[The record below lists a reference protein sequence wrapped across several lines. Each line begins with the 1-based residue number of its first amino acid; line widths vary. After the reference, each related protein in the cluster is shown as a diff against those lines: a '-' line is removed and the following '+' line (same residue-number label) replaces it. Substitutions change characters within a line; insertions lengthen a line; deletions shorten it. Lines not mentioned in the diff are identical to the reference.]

1 MAKGDGYAVCT
12 MKKQTGV
19 AGGLSA
25 HIDREIWDEENQCMV
40 PFRPASVRHD
50 ERTALNREYIES
62 AQKIGRTQAIWKRL
76 NDAGFSRKKDDKT
89 KDGKKTRK
97 IKQDAVI
104 ALCFVCSSDEETMK
118 RLEAEGKLDEWIEA
132 TLEWFRKEFGEE
144 NVVSAVLH
152 MDETT
157 PHLHIT
163 VVPITTKEAKERKE
177 KPKFDENGK
186 PIRKYVTDQE
196 GKIILDE
203 KGRATPVKR
212 SYKKMDV
219 TARLS
224 AKDIANPMSMDRWQE
239 EYPKAVAK
247 FGMKRGV
254 KGSPLK
260 NTPPAEYN
268 LAQIKEQTVEA
279 QQQLDTI
286 NSEKDAAV
294 TAKEQALKERDAAV
308 LDTQDIVRE
317 GTEKKEQLN
326 READQLQQTVETKSG
341 ELAGI
346 KTAIEEESSVLQ
358 RMREEEGKLD
368 DAIAEKKQEQE
379 RMSKETWLDT
389 MKGLVN
395 KSEKD
400 KKYLAEIARLE
411 KENLAVDPNGKPVLY
426 KSGNQASWPRYAD
439 LLHSQIQAEKNKRQK
454 AIQDALDA
462 ENKKHQEEVKKLNKS
477 ITDLKNQVTEKN
489 TLIDKLQREKEA
501 LTKRLKEV
509 KDAFLNIFCGPK
521 FRSAVNAI
529 IERFNGDQT
538 RFTVPQ
544 KDRIEESLAGE
555 KTINDRKALGKDA
568 VDVAKIITDDKA
580 EWFYIPKEVGEIAEK
595 KWDENQALLR
605 AAADTVIKMSKTS
618 GMRHFDAAGLA
629 TIDAYL
635 STDAGTVDDIWA
647 EAAGET
653 GYWSDY
659 AKRALYAYVN
669 GESMRNGLGRG

>member
-1 MAKGDGYAVCT
+1 MAKGDGYAICT
-12 MKKQTGV
+12 MKKQTGA

-25 HIDREIWDEENQCMV
+25 HIDREIWDEKNQCMV
-40 PFRPASVRHD
+40 PFRPASVRYD
-50 ERTALNREYIES
+50 ARTALNRECIAS
-62 AQKIGRTQAIWKRL
+62 AQKIGRTQAIWNRL
-76 NDAGFSRKKDDKT
+76 REAGFSRKKDDRT
-89 KDGKKTRK
+89 EDGKKTRK

-104 ALCFVCSSDEETMK
+104 ALCFVCTSDEETMK

-186 PIRKYVTDQE
+186 PIRKYVTDKE
-196 GKIILDE
+196 GNIILDE

-239 EYPKAVAK
+239 EYPKAVEK
-247 FGMKRGV
+247 FGLKRGE

-260 NTPPAEYN
+260 NTPPAEHN

-279 QQQLDTI
+279 QQQLDNI

-294 TAKEQALKERDAAV
+294 TAKEQALKERDTAV
-308 LDTQDIVRE
+308 LDTQDIVRK

-326 READQLQQTVETKSG
+326 RQADQLQQTVETKSG

-346 KTAIEEESSVLQ
+346 KTAIEQESSVLQ

-368 DAIAEKKQEQE
+368 DAIAKKKQEQE

-395 KSEKD
+395 KSDKD

-411 KENLAVDPNGKPVLY
+411 KENLAVDENGKPVLY
-426 KSGNQASWPRYAD
+426 KSGNQASWPRYAE
-439 LLHSQIQAEKNKRQK
+439 LLHDLIRKEREKGKEAVSTAVAEEKSKNQTT
-454 AIQDALDA
+454 I
-462 ENKKHQEEVKKLNKS
+462 NKLNKK
-477 ITDLKNQVTEKN
+477 ITSLQGELDEKQR
-489 TLIDKLQREKEA
+489 LIDRLEKEKKA
-501 LTKRLKEV
+501 LLERIKSIKDGILKY
-509 KDAFLNIFCGPK
+509 FGPK
-521 FRSAVNAI
+521 FRAAVNSI
-529 IERFNGDQT
+529 VDRFNGNQSW
-538 RFTVPQ
+538 FTYPQ
-544 KDRIEESLAGE
+544 KDVIETSMATEQ
-555 KTINDRKALGKDA
+555 TIDNRKDLGKDA
-568 VDVAKIITDDKA
+568 VYIARIITEDHDKWVRIPA
-580 EWFYIPKEVGEIAEK
+580 EVDQIAEK
-595 KWDENQALLR
+595 KWDENQTKL
-605 AAADTVIKMSKTS
+605 
-618 GMRHFDAAGLA
+618 DAA
-629 TIDAYL
+629 
-635 STDAGTVDDIWA
+635 TDAVIRMSNTLEMKNFDQAGRTAIDEYLKIKGASIDDIWD
-647 EAAGET
+647 EASSKV

-659 AKRALYAYVN
+659 AKRALYAYAK
-669 GESMRNGLGRG
+669 GESIQNGLKV

>member
-12 MKKQTGV
+12 MKKQTGA

-25 HIDREIWDEENQCMV
+25 HIDREIWDEKNQCMV
-40 PFRPASVRHD
+40 PFRPASVRD
-50 ERTALNREYIES
+50 DARTALNRECIAS
-62 AQKIGRTQAIWKRL
+62 AQKIGRTQAIWNRL
-76 NDAGFSRKKDDKT
+76 REAGFSRKKDDRT
-89 KDGKKTRK
+89 EDGKKTRK

-104 ALCFVCSSDEETMK
+104 ALCFVCTSDEETMK

-186 PIRKYVTDQE
+186 PIRKYVTDKE
-196 GKIILDE
+196 GNIILDE

-239 EYPKAVAK
+239 EYPKAVEK
-247 FGMKRGV
+247 FGLKRGE

-260 NTPPAEYN
+260 NTPPAEHN

-279 QQQLDTI
+279 KQQLDNI

-294 TAKEQALKERDAAV
+294 TAKEQALKERDTAV
-308 LDTQDIVRE
+308 LDTQDIVRK

-326 READQLQQTVETKSG
+326 RQADQLQQTVETKSG

-346 KTAIEEESSVLQ
+346 KTAIEQESSVLQ

-368 DAIAEKKQEQE
+368 DAIAKKKQEQE

-395 KSEKD
+395 KSDKD

-411 KENLAVDPNGKPVLY
+411 KENLAVDENGKPVLY
-426 KSGNQASWPRYAD
+426 KSGNQASWPRYAE
-439 LLHSQIQAEKNKRQK
+439 LLHDLIRKEREKGKEAVSTAVAEEKSKNQTT
-454 AIQDALDA
+454 I
-462 ENKKHQEEVKKLNKS
+462 NKLNKK
-477 ITDLKNQVTEKN
+477 ITSLQGELDEKQR
-489 TLIDKLQREKEA
+489 LIDRLEKEKKA
-501 LTKRLKEV
+501 LLERIKSIKDGILK
-509 KDAFLNIFCGPK
+509 FCGPK
-521 FRSAVNAI
+521 FRAAVNSI
-529 IERFNGDQT
+529 VDRFNGNQSW
-538 RFTVPQ
+538 FTYPQ
-544 KDRIEESLAGE
+544 KDVIETILATE
-555 KTINDRKALGKDA
+555 QTIDNRKVLGKDA
-568 VDVAKIITDDKA
+568 VYIARIITEDHDKWVRIPA
-580 EWFYIPKEVGEIAEK
+580 EVDQIAEK
-595 KWDENQALLR
+595 KWDENRTKLD
-605 AAADTVIKMSKTS
+605 AAAAAVIMLSNIS
-618 GMRHFDAAGLA
+618 GMKNFDQAGRTA
-629 TIDAYL
+629 IDEYL
-635 STDAGTVDDIWA
+635 KIKGASVDDIWD
-647 EAAGET
+647 EASSKV
-653 GYWSDY
+653 GYWPDY
-659 AKRALYAYVN
+659 AKRALYAYAK
-669 GESMRNGLGRG
+669 GESIQNGLKV

>member
-1 MAKGDGYAVCT
+1 MAKGDGFAVCT
-12 MKKQTGV
+12 MKKQTGA

-40 PFRPASVRHD
+40 PFRPASVRD
-50 ERTALNREYIES
+50 DARTALNRECIES
-62 AQKIGRTQAIWKRL
+62 ARKIGRTQAIWNRL
-76 NDAGFSRKKDDKT
+76 REAGFSRKKDDRT
-89 KDGKKTRK
+89 EDGKKTRK

-104 ALCFVCSSDEETMK
+104 ALCFVCTSDEETMK

-186 PIRKYVTDQE
+186 PIRKYVTDKE
-196 GKIILDE
+196 GNIILDE

-239 EYPKAVAK
+239 EYPKAVEK
-247 FGMKRGV
+247 FGLKRGV

-260 NTPPAEYN
+260 NTPPAEHN

-308 LDTQDIVRE
+308 LDTQDIVRK

-346 KTAIEEESSVLQ
+346 KTAIEQESSVLQ

-395 KSEKD
+395 KSDKD

-411 KENLAVDPNGKPVLY
+411 KENLAVDENGKPVLY
-426 KSGNQASWPRYAD
+426 KSGNQASWPRYAE
-439 LLHSQIQAEKNKRQK
+439 LLHGLIRKEREKGKEAVSTAVAEEKSKNQTT
-454 AIQDALDA
+454 I
-462 ENKKHQEEVKKLNKS
+462 NKLNKK
-477 ITDLKNQVTEKN
+477 ITSLQGELDEKQR
-489 TLIDKLQREKEA
+489 LIDRLEKEKKA
-501 LTKRLKEV
+501 LLERIKSI
-509 KDAFLNIFCGPK
+509 KDGILNFFGPK
-521 FRSAVNAI
+521 FRAAVNSI
-529 IERFNGDQT
+529 VDRFNGNQSW
-538 RFTVPQ
+538 FTYPQ
-544 KDRIEESLAGE
+544 KDVIETSLATE
-555 KTINDRKALGKDA
+555 QTIDERKGLGKDA
-568 VDVAKIITDDKA
+568 VYIARIITEDHDKWVRIPA
-580 EWFYIPKEVGEIAEK
+580 EVDQIAEK
-595 KWDENQALLR
+595 KWDENRAKLD
-605 AAADTVIKMSKTS
+605 AAAAAVIRMSNTS
-618 GMRHFDAAGLA
+618 GMKNFDQAGRTA
-629 TIDAYL
+629 IDEYL
-635 STDAGTVDDIWA
+635 KIEGASVDDIWD
-647 EAAGET
+647 EASSKV
-653 GYWSDY
+653 GYWADY
-659 AKRALYAYVN
+659 AKRALYAYAK
-669 GESMRNGLGRG
+669 GESIQNGLKV